1 MPKKVIN
8 PPELFNSVQYGF
20 SQIVV
25 SQGTRTVH
33 LSGQVAWNAEEQI
46 GDAGDLR
53 EQMFRSM
60 ENVKIAIVCAGGTLE
75 NIVSLR
81 IYIVQSVLKNTSGVK
96 EGLKAYFPENP
107 PATTWIGVP
116 ALASGD
122 FLVEIEA
129 TAVLP
134 E

>member
-1 MPKKVIN
+1 MQKTVIN

-25 SQGTRTVH
+25 SQGTRMVH
-33 LSGQVAWNAEEQI
+33 LSGQVAWDAHEQI
-46 GDAGDLR
+46 ADAGDLR
-53 EQMFRSM
+53 AQVFSSL
-60 ENVKIAIVCAGGTLE
+60 ENLKTAMDCAGGTLQH
-75 NIVSLR
+75 IVSLR
-81 IYIVQSVLKNTSGVK
+81 IYIVQSVLNDTSGVK

-129 TAVLP
+129 TAVLD
-134 E
+134 